1 MGAWSDRL
9 RSEKKQGM
17 IAPMSNSS
25 AFREI
30 LSRVRFVLV
39 EPSHPGNVGASAR
52 ALQAMGFDQLWLV
65 NPEDPKI
72 ASRSD
77 AVALSSG
84 AARVLGESRIGTLEE
99 ALGPATWSCAMSAR
113 VREFEPPR
121 LSLEQACESLVQ
133 HLSMVSG
140 TAGTVSGTVPD
151 TGSDTAAFVFGPERS
166 GLSND
171 HLLQCRH
178 VCSLDVEEKFS
189 SLNLSQAVQVVAYA
203 LRRAARSIEPSLDA
217 MPSGNNRETAKPANH
232 EMVEGLH
239 AHLIQ
244 VAIRVGYLD
253 PSNPGRFNERLRRLL
268 ARKDMWEDEVQ
279 MLRGL
284 CTEIERRT

>member
-1 MGAWSDRL
+1 
-9 RSEKKQGM
+9 M

-52 ALQAMGFDQLWLV
+52 ALQAMGFDQLWLA

-84 AARVLGESRIGTLEE
+84 AARVLGDSRVCTLEE

-121 LSLEQACESLVQ
+121 LSLEQACDSLVA
-133 HLSMVSG
+133 HLQQSLSAV
-140 TAGTVSGTVPD
+140 
-151 TGSDTAAFVFGPERS
+151 GSESTQVAFVFGPERS
-166 GLSND
+166 GLSNEQ
-171 HLLQCRH
+171 LLQCRH

-203 LRRAARSIEPSLDA
+203 LRRAARVVAPAVISG
-217 MPSGNNRETAKPANH
+217 GNNRDTAKPANH
-232 EMVEGLH
+232 AMVEGLH
-239 AHLIQ
+239 AHLIE
-244 VAIRVGYLD
+244 VAQKVGYLD
-253 PSNPGRFNERLRRLL
+253 PANPGRFDERLRRLL
-268 ARKDMWEDEVQ
+268 ARKEMWEDEVQ

>member
-1 MGAWSDRL
+1 
-9 RSEKKQGM
+9 M

-52 ALQAMGFDQLWLV
+52 ALQAMGFEQLWLA

-84 AARVLGESRIGTLEE
+84 AARVLGESRVCTLEE
-99 ALGPATWSCAMSAR
+99 ALGTATWSCAMSAR

-121 LSLEQACESLVQ
+121 LSLEQACDALIA
-133 HLSMVSG
+133 HLHERLSS
-140 TAGTVSGTVPD
+140 AD
-151 TGSDTAAFVFGPERS
+151 DCQAQAAFVFGPERA
-166 GLSND
+166 GLTND
-171 HLLQCRH
+171 QLLKCRH

-203 LRRAARSIEPSLDA
+203 LRRAARSIDPLSTT
-217 MPSGNNRETAKPANH
+217 PSGNNRETARPADH
-232 EMVEGLH
+232 AMVEGLH
-239 AHLIQ
+239 AHLIR
-244 VAIRVGYLD
+244 VAIEVGYLD
-253 PSNPGRFNERLRRLL
+253 PSNPGRFDERLRRLL

>member
-1 MGAWSDRL
+1 
-9 RSEKKQGM
+9 M

-25 AFREI
+25 VFREI

-52 ALQAMGFDQLWLV
+52 ALQAMGFDQLWLA

-72 ASRSD
+72 ASRSE

-84 AARVLGESRIGTLEE
+84 ATRVLGESRVCSLEE
-99 ALGPATWSCAMSAR
+99 ALGPVTWSCAMSAR

-121 LSLEQACESLVQ
+121 LSLEQACESLVA
-133 HLSMVSG
+133 HLSEAVGELPNMSG
-140 TAGTVSGTVPD
+140 SEQAQ
-151 TGSDTAAFVFGPERS
+151 AAFVFGPERA

-171 HLLQCRH
+171 HLLKCRH

-203 LRRAARSIEPSLDA
+203 LRRAARSGEPSSKP
-217 MPSGNNRETAKPANH
+217 MPCGNNRDTAKPADH
-232 EMVEGLH
+232 AMVEGLH
-239 AHLIQ
+239 AHLIR
-244 VAIRVGYLD
+244 VAVKSGYLD
-253 PSNPGRFNERLRRLL
+253 PSNPGRFDERLRRLL
-268 ARKDMWEDEVQ
+268 ARKQMWEDEVQ

>member
-1 MGAWSDRL
+1 
-9 RSEKKQGM
+9 M

-52 ALQAMGFDQLWLV
+52 ALQAMGFDQLWLA

-84 AARVLGESRIGTLEE
+84 AARVLGESRVCTLEE
-99 ALGPATWSCAMSAR
+99 ALGPVRWSCAMSAR

-121 LSLEQACESLVQ
+121 LSLEQACDSLVA
-133 HLSMVSG
+133 HLQERFSA
-140 TAGTVSGTVPD
+140 AGD
-151 TGSDTAAFVFGPERS
+151 YEAQAAFVFGPERS
-166 GLSND
+166 GLTND
-171 HLLQCRH
+171 QLLKCRH

-203 LRRAARSIEPSLDA
+203 LRRAARTIEAFS
-217 MPSGNNRETAKPANH
+217 MTPSGNNRETARPADH
-232 EMVEGLH
+232 AMVEGLH
-239 AHLIQ
+239 AHLIR
-244 VAIRVGYLD
+244 VAIEVGYLD
-253 PSNPGRFNERLRRLL
+253 PSNPGRFDERLRRLL

>member
-84 AARVLGESRIGTLEE
+84 AARVLEGSRVGTLEQ

-121 LSLEQACESLVQ
+121 LSLEQACQFLVA
-133 HLSMVSG
+133 HLSKVSA
-140 TAGTVSGTVPD
+140 TE
-151 TGSDTAAFVFGPERS
+151 SDTAAFVFGPERS

-203 LRRAARSIEPSLDA
+203 LRREARSLEPSLNA
-217 MPSGNNRETAKPANH
+217 MPSGNKRETAKPANH

-239 AHLIQ
+239 AHLIH
-244 VAIRVGYLD
+244 VAIKVGYLD

>member
-1 MGAWSDRL
+1 
-9 RSEKKQGM
+9 M

-30 LSRVRFVLV
+30 LKRVRFVLV

-52 ALQAMGFDQLWLV
+52 ALQAMGVDQLWLV

-84 AARVLGESRIGTLEE
+84 AARVLGQSRIGTLQE

-121 LSLEQACESLVQ
+121 LSLEEACESLVE
-133 HLSMVSG
+133 HLSQVS
-140 TAGTVSGTVPD
+140 D
-151 TGSDTAAFVFGPERS
+151 TCDTAAFVFGPERS

-203 LRRAARSIEPSLDA
+203 LRRAARLRDLSAIA

-244 VAIRVGYLD
+244 VAIKVGYLD

>member
-1 MGAWSDRL
+1 
-9 RSEKKQGM
+9 M

-84 AARVLGESRIGTLEE
+84 AARVLGESRVCTLEE
-99 ALGPATWSCAMSAR
+99 ALGAATWSCAMSAR

-121 LSLEQACESLVQ
+121 LSLEQACDSLVA
-133 HLSMVSG
+133 HLSGVSG
-140 TAGTVSGTVPD
+140 AVPD
-151 TGSDTAAFVFGPERS
+151 AAVFVFGPERS

-203 LRRAARSIEPSLDA
+203 LRRAARALDSVA
-217 MPSGNNRETAKPANH
+217 EMPAGNKRETAKPANH

-244 VAIRVGYLD
+244 VAIKVGYLD

>member
-1 MGAWSDRL
+1 
-9 RSEKKQGM
+9 M

-25 AFREI
+25 AFHEI

-52 ALQAMGFDQLWLV
+52 ALQAMGFDQLWLA

-84 AARVLGESRIGTLEE
+84 AARVLGESRVCTLEE

-121 LSLEQACESLVQ
+121 LSLEQACESLVA
-133 HLSMVSG
+133 HVTSALGS
-140 TAGTVSGTVPD
+140 VPQAM
-151 TGSDTAAFVFGPERS
+151 SQAAFVFGPERS
-166 GLSND
+166 GLSNE

-203 LRRAARSIEPSLDA
+203 LRRAVRSVAPSELIA
-217 MPSGNNRETAKPANH
+217 CGNQRETARPASH

-239 AHLIQ
+239 AHLIE
-244 VAIRVGYLD
+244 VATRVGYLD

-284 CTEIERRT
+284 CTEIERRSR